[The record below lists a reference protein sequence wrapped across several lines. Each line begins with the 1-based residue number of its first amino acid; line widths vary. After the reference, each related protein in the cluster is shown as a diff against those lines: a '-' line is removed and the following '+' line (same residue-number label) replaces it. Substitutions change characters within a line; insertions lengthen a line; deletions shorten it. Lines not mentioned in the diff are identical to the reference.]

1 MFNMKSDKE
10 IQKWLEESRARKEKE
25 EKERLERRRVE
36 KLLKRMKN
44 RKGFGKPFFQ
54 AKGTT

>member
-1 MFNMKSDKE
+1 MKSDKE